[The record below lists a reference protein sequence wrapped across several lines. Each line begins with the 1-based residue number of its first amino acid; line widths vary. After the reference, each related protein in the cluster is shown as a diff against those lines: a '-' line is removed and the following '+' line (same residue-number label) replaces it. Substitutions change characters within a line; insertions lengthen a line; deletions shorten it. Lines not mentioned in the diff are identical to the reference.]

1 MSQRCPVCKA
11 RLWTD
16 PLFSPARLQC
26 PRCGATFATTV
37 QWGYFR
43 ILLLLVILLTLLL
56 IADLPD
62 RKVWLVVF
70 LVTLG
75 AVLWYL
81 PRLINLQ
88 RISGELRFT
97 DGIMDADQMKLKFTE
112 EEEKEQQL
120 KEANSFWG
128 GMALLVGLTI
138 LILFL
143 VVSRFV
149 SLLR

>member
-26 PRCGATFATTV
+26 PRCGAVFATTV

-43 ILLLLVILLTLLL
+43 ILLLLVILLAVLL

-62 RKVWLVVF
+62 RKVWLVIF
-70 LVTLG
+70 LVLLAG
-75 AVLWYL
+75 VLWYL

-88 RISGELRFT
+88 RIS
-97 DGIMDADQMKLKFTE
+97 
-112 EEEKEQQL
+112 
-120 KEANSFWG
+120 
-128 GMALLVGLTI
+128 
-138 LILFL
+138 
-143 VVSRFV
+143 
-149 SLLR
+149 